1 MLRFSPL
8 LFFLCCLGSLTLGRE
23 LKLWFCGIRVNPL
36 SIGDEFDELEEVR
49 DNLRIRK
56 IFQIWMKL
64 CQFVSHYF
72 SNAGNCERKY
82 PAMQRQGARTR
93 QRLDH
98 LCCVLI
104 AEHAWRVV
112 GAEIDLSEFFELQV
126 E

>member
-23 LKLWFCGIRVNPL
+23 LKLWFCGIRVNHL

-72 SNAGNCERKY
+72 SNAGICERKY
-82 PAMQRQGARTR
+82 LAVKWKVARTII
-93 QRLDH
+93 RLDI
-98 LCCVLI
+98 LL
-104 AEHAWRVV
+104 RVY
-112 GAEIDLSEFFELQV
+112 IV